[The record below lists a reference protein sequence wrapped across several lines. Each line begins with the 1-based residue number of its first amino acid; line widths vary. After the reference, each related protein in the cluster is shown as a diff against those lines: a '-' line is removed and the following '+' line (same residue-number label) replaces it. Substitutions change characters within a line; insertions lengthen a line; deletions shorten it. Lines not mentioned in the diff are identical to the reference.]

1 MTERTEPEAGLKV
14 VAVSAGVGD
23 PSSTRMLTDHVVA
36 SLLRQARGSGTAVS
50 ARVIELHG
58 LAGDLAAAVTAG
70 LASAPLRGAMDAVAA
85 ADGVVFASPV
95 YKAGVSG
102 LAKMF
107 LDALDD
113 DVLVAKPVALLATA
127 GTPRHAL
134 VVDGQLRPL
143 FAYLRALTAPTGLF
157 AASSD
162 WGSPKLGEHED
173 RIAAE
178 LLAMMTSGV
187 EARIRAVAGG
197 SYREVFGGS
206 VDRVRDVRAGD
217 GRTRADSPHAER
229 AQAGRPRAED
239 VRFDTDLMRLATGG
253 SAIDD
258 DR

>member
-1 MTERTEPEAGLKV
+1 MTERIEPESGLNV

-23 PSSTRMLTDHVVA
+23 PSSTRMLADHVVA
-36 SLLRQARGSGTAVS
+36 ALLRQAREAGASVS
-50 ARVIELHG
+50 ARVIELRG
-58 LAGDLAAAVTAG
+58 LAGDLATAVTTG
-70 LASAPLRGAMDAVAA
+70 LASAPLREAMDAVAA

-107 LDALDD
+107 LDTLDD

-143 FAYLRALTAPTGLF
+143 FAYLRALAAPTGLF

-187 EARIRAVAGG
+187 QGRIRAVAGG

-206 VDRVRDVRAGD
+206 VDRVRDARARG
-217 GRTRADSPHAER
+217 GRTRADSSR
-229 AQAGRPRAED
+229 ADRTQAGRPRAED